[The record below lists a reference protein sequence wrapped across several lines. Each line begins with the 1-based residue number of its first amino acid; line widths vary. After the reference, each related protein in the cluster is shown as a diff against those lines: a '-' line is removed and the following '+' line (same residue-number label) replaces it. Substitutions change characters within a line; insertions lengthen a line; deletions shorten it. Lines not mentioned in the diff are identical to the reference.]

1 MISTFHQW
9 FIKVWYQGSNWKYIL
24 KPLSWIFYVFISLR
38 ILLYEKGFMKIH
50 RSNYPIIIVGNI
62 AVGGT
67 GKTPITMWLAN
78 HFIGMGYRPAVL
90 TRGYKGKIGDIPIE
104 VSKESNPEIVGD
116 EAIMIASKLKCPV
129 IAHPDRNLS
138 LGYVSDKNIDFII
151 SDDGLQHYQMDRDY
165 EILIID
171 NERMYGNNLLLPAG
185 PLREPISRLSRVN
198 LILKN
203 VECEDVEND
212 NNRFRLVGKT
222 AINLIT
228 GDSRLVVDFV
238 STKIHAVAGIGN
250 PDRFFRSLRKSG
262 LDIYEH
268 PFEDHRK
275 YKSSDLNFND
285 EHEIIMTEKDMVKCK
300 RFANPR
306 MWFIPVE
313 VQFDQNEKPWLLD
326 IERLIK
332 DKKNG

>member
-1 MISTFHQW
+1 
-9 FIKVWYQGSNWKYIL
+9 
-24 KPLSWIFYVFISLR
+24 
-38 ILLYEKGFMKIH
+38 MKIH
-50 RSNYPIIIVGNI
+50 SSNYPIIIVGNI
-62 AVGGT
+62 TVGGT
-67 GKTPITMWLAN
+67 GKTPFTIWLAN

-90 TRGYKGKIGDIPIE
+90 TRGYKGKIGDTPIE
-104 VSKESNPEIVGD
+104 VSKESNPERVGD

-138 LGYVSDKNIDFII
+138 IKYVFDKNIDFII

-185 PLREPISRLSRVN
+185 PLREPISRVSKVN
-198 LILKN
+198 LVLKN
-203 VECEDVEND
+203 VESEDFKT
-212 NNRFRLVGKT
+212 NNLFRLVGST

-228 GDSRLVVDFV
+228 GDSRFLIDFT

-250 PDRFFRSLRKSG
+250 PARFFRSLKKAG

-268 PFEDHRK
+268 PFEDHRE
-275 YKSSDLNFND
+275 YKSSDLNFDD
-285 EHEIIMTEKDMVKCK
+285 EYEIIMTEKDMIKCK
-300 RFANPR
+300 RFANPS
-306 MWFIPVE
+306 MWFVPVE

-326 IERLIK
+326 IEKLIK
-332 DKKNG
+332 GKKNV

>member
-1 MISTFHQW
+1 MIRTFHQW
-9 FIKVWYQGSNWKYIL
+9 IIKVWYQGSNWKYFL
-24 KPLSWIFYVFISLR
+24 KPLSWIYYAFISLR
-38 ILLYEKGFMKIH
+38 IILYKKGLMKIQ

-62 AVGGT
+62 TVGGT
-67 GKTPITMWLAN
+67 GKTPITIWLAN
-78 HFIGMGYRPAVL
+78 HFIDMGYRPAIL

-104 VSKESNPEIVGD
+104 VSKESNPERVGD

-138 LGYVSDKNIDFII
+138 LRYVSDKNIDFII

-165 EILIID
+165 EILIVD

-198 LILKN
+198 LVLKN
-203 VECEDVEND
+203 AESEDAK
-212 NNRFRLVGKT
+212 NNNNLFRLVGKT

-228 GDSRLVVDFV
+228 GDSKLLVDFA

-250 PDRFFRSLRKSG
+250 PSRFFRSLKKVG
-262 LDIYEH
+262 LDVYEH
-268 PFEDHRK
+268 PFEDHRE
-275 YKSSDLNFND
+275 YKSSDLSFND
-285 EHEIIMTEKDMVKCK
+285 ENEIIMTEKDMVKCK

-306 MWFIPVE
+306 MWFVPVE
-313 VQFDQNEKPWLLD
+313 VQFYQNEQPWLLD

-332 DKKNG
+332 GKKNG